1 MNTITNEIQN
11 QTFDFDLLAPSAQA
25 AIRLAQLE
33 ATRMNAPK
41 VYPEHLFL
49 GILAQADVEIAKV
62 LNCLGFR
69 LQEIQTQAAE
79 TFGKLNYEGE
89 EEKKYPFSSES
100 LACFEWAL
108 SFSTQ
113 MNSSL
118 IFPKHLFL
126 SVLRHPRIQPLLVLL
141 LPSQDALPAPMM
153 EVDGLAYTI
162 YIDQLIHSRVREQS
176 VVGYT
181 TVSPKRVLTRF
192 DRPGITFADIKGL
205 EGAKRDLREVVEFL
219 RKQLIFQH
227 SIRTYLYGVL
237 VVSHPSTDRT
247 LLVEATAGE
256 AVVPLVYLSISTLV
270 GLLNDL
276 NSDVLSIEDLDFP
289 MDEYNL
295 LKNSEPSKRGRNM
308 LEHIFSQAKKSSPC
322 ILFID
327 NLDGVEQLSTNQER
341 EQWLQQLVVEMDRL
355 DDHPSMVVIAT
366 TSHTDGLGQALLHP
380 GRFDRKIEIGSSF
393 MARPAAQVKLCL
405 SCQYEVLAHWKYCVY
420 CGARLVHNCP
430 NCGTPFLQIEEA
442 RFCFECGTP
451 WGSFE

>member
-1 MNTITNEIQN
+1 MNAITNEIQN
-11 QTFDFDLLAPSAQA
+11 QTFDFDQLAPSAQA

-33 ATRMNAPK
+33 ATRMNAPE

-49 GILAQADVEIAKV
+49 GMLAQADVEVAKV
-62 LNCLGFR
+62 LRSLR
-69 LQEIQTQAAE
+69 LDILEIQVQAAE
-79 TFGKLNYEGE
+79 IFGMPNDVGTKNYLL
-89 EEKKYPFSSES
+89 FSRES
-100 LACFEWAL
+100 LICFEWAL
-108 SFSTQ
+108 SFATQ
-113 MNSSL
+113 INSSL

-141 LPSQDALPAPMM
+141 LPSQDALPTPLI
-153 EVDGLAYTI
+153 EVDGLAYTS

-176 VVGYT
+176 VVVFTAG
-181 TVSPKRVLTRF
+181 SPKRVLRRF

-205 EGAKRDLREVVEFL
+205 DGAKRDLGEVVEFL
-219 RKQLIFQH
+219 RNPQIFQH
-227 SIRTYLYGVL
+227 SMRIYLYGVL

-256 AVVPLVYLSISTLV
+256 AVVPLVYLSISTLI
-270 GLLNDL
+270 GLLNALD
-276 NSDVLSIEDLDFP
+276 SDILSIEDLDFP

-308 LEHIFSQAKKSSPC
+308 IEHIFSQAKKSSPC

-327 NLDGVEQLSTNQER
+327 NLDDVEQLSTNQER
-341 EQWLQQLVVEMDRL
+341 EQWLKQLVVEMDGL
-355 DDHPSMVVIAT
+355 DDQTPIVVIAT

-420 CGARLVHNCP
+420 CGARLAHNCP

-451 WGSFE
+451 WSSFN

>member
-1 MNTITNEIQN
+1 MNAITNEIQN
-11 QTFDFDLLAPSAQA
+11 LTFDFDQLAPSAQA
-25 AIRLAQLE
+25 ATRLAQLE
-33 ATRMNAPK
+33 ATRMNAPE

-49 GILAQADVEIAKV
+49 GMLAQADVEIAKV
-62 LNCLGFR
+62 MNCLGLR
-69 LQEIQTQAAE
+69 VQEIQTQAAE
-79 TFGKLNYEGE
+79 TFGNLNYESE

-100 LACFEWAL
+100 LVCFEWAL

-141 LPSQDALPAPMM
+141 LPSQDVLPAPII
-153 EVDGLAYTI
+153 EVDGLAYTS

-181 TVSPKRVLTRF
+181 TVSPKRVLRRF

-219 RKQLIFQH
+219 RKPQIVQH
-227 SIRTYLYGVL
+227 SMRTYLNGVL

-327 NLDGVEQLSTNQER
+327 NLDGMEQLSTNQER
-341 EQWLQQLVVEMDRL
+341 EQWLKQLVVEMDGL
-355 DDHPSMVVIAT
+355 DDQTPIVVIAT
-366 TSHTDGLGQALLHP
+366 TNHTDGLGQALLHP

-393 MARPAAQVKLCL
+393 MARPAAQVKVCL

-420 CGARLVHNCP
+420 CGARLAHSCP

-451 WGSFE
+451 WSNFK